1 MLIQDYWSKYHDKD
15 YINEHRNKDFSYSVM
30 KGGHYGYKSMWN
42 YAKNN
47 VPKDKRMKFMTSVL
61 GQTEQEVKK
70 RLYEIKSHW
79 YVGDDKASQDWQGR
93 TYVRR
98 PSKYTR
104 KRNDN
109 YYRYEK

>member
-1 MLIQDYWSKYHDKD
+1 
-15 YINEHRNKDFSYSVM
+15 
-30 KGGHYGYKSMWN
+30 MWN

-79 YVGDDKASQDWQGR
+79 YVGDDKVENGSF

-98 PSKYTR
+98 PNKYNR

>member
-47 VPKDKRMKFMTSVL
+47 VPKDKRMKFMTTHL
-61 GQTEQEVKK
+61 NQTEQEIK
-70 RLYEIKSHW
+70 RKLYEIASHW
-79 YVGDDKASQDWQGR
+79 YVGDDKMPYA
-93 TYVRR
+93 RR
-98 PSKYTR
+98 PNKYNR
-104 KRNDN
+104 KSTVDR
-109 YYRYEK
+109 YYRYKK

>member
-1 MLIQDYWSKYHDKD
+1 MEIQEYWSEYHDKD
-15 YINEHRNKDFSYSVM
+15 YINKHRNKDFSYSVM

-61 GQTEQEVKK
+61 GQTEREVKK

-79 YVGDDKASQDWQGR
+79 YVGDDKMPYA
-93 TYVRR
+93 RR
-98 PSKYTR
+98 PNKYNR

>member
-47 VPKDKRMKFMTSVL
+47 VPKGRRMYFMTSVL
-61 GQTEQEVKK
+61 GQTESEVKK

-79 YVGDDKASQDWQGR
+79 YVGDDKMPYA
-93 TYVRR
+93 RR
-98 PSKYTR
+98 PNKYNCR
-104 KRNDN
+104 RNDN
-109 YYRYEK
+109 CYRYEK

>member
-1 MLIQDYWSKYHDKD
+1 MLIQDYWSEYHDKD
-15 YINEHRNKDFSYSVM
+15 YINEHRNQDFSYSVM

-47 VPKDKRMKFMTSVL
+47 VPKDKRMKFMTLHL

-70 RLYEIKSHW
+70 RLYEIASHW
-79 YVGDDKASQDWQGR
+79 YVGDDKMPYA
-93 TYVRR
+93 RR
-98 PSKYTR
+98 PNIHNR
-104 KRNDN
+104 KRRLGN

>member
-1 MLIQDYWSKYHDKD
+1 MLIQNYWSKYHDKD
-15 YINEHRNKDFSYSVM
+15 YINKYRNKDFSYSVM

-47 VPKDKRMKFMTSVL
+47 VPKDKRMKFMTDYL

-70 RLYEIKSHW
+70 RLYEIASHW
-79 YVGDDKASQDWQGR
+79 YVGDDKMPYA
-93 TYVRR
+93 RR
-98 PSKYTR
+98 PNKHNR
-104 KRNDN
+104 KRNVGN

>member
-1 MLIQDYWSKYHDKD
+1 MLIHNYWNLYHDKD
-15 YINEHRNKDFSYSVM
+15 YINEHRNQDFSYSVM

-47 VPKDKRMKFMTSVL
+47 VPKDKRMKFMTLHL

-70 RLYEIKSHW
+70 RLYEIASHW
-79 YVGDDKASQDWQGR
+79 YVGDDKMPHA
-93 TYVRR
+93 RR
-98 PSKYTR
+98 PNKYNR
-104 KRNDN
+104 RRNVGN

>member
-1 MLIQDYWSKYHDKD
+1 MQIQEYWSEYHDKD
-15 YINEHRNKDFSYSVM
+15 YINEHRNKDFSYSVK

-61 GQTEQEVKK
+61 GQTEREVKK

-79 YVGDDKASQDWQGR
+79 YVGDDKVENGSF

-98 PSKYTR
+98 PNKYNR

>member
-47 VPKDKRMKFMTSVL
+47 VPKGRRMYFMTSVL
-61 GQTEQEVKK
+61 GQTESEVKK
-70 RLYEIKSHW
+70 RLYEINSHW
-79 YVGDDKASQDWQGR
+79 YVGDDKMPYA
-93 TYVRR
+93 RR
-98 PSKYTR
+98 PNKYNR
-104 KRNDN
+104 KSTVDR
-109 YYRYEK
+109 YYRYKK

>member
-15 YINEHRNKDFSYSVM
+15 YINKYRNKDFSYSVM

-47 VPKDKRMKFMTSVL
+47 VPKDKRMKFMTTHL
-61 GQTEQEVKK
+61 NQTEREIKR

-79 YVGDDKASQDWQGR
+79 YVGDDKMPYA
-93 TYVRR
+93 RR
-98 PSKYTR
+98 PNKYNR

>member
-1 MLIQDYWSKYHDKD
+1 MKIQEYWNEYHDKD
-15 YINEHRNKDFSYSVM
+15 YIHEHRNKDFSYSIV

-47 VPKDKRMKFMTSVL
+47 VPKRMRMKFMTLYLQQS
-61 GQTEQEVKK
+61 EQEVKK

-79 YVGDDKASQDWQGR
+79 YVGDDKMPHA
-93 TYVRR
+93 RR
-98 PSKYTR
+98 PNKYNR
-104 KRNDN
+104 RRNDN

>member
-1 MLIQDYWSKYHDKD
+1 MLMQDYWNLYQDKD

-47 VPKDKRMKFMTSVL
+47 IPKDKRMKFMTLHL

-70 RLYEIKSHW
+70 RLYEIASHW
-79 YVGDDKASQDWQGR
+79 YVGDDKVENGSL

-98 PSKYTR
+98 PSKHNR
-104 KRNDN
+104 KRTFGN

>member
-1 MLIQDYWSKYHDKD
+1 MQEYWNLYHDKD
-15 YINEHRNKDFSYSVM
+15 YIEQHRNKDFSYSIV

-47 VPKDKRMKFMTSVL
+47 IPKDKRMLFMKL
-61 GQTEQEVKK
+61 NLLQTEKEIKK

-79 YVGDDKASQDWQGR
+79 YIGDDKATKDWLGR

-98 PSKYTR
+98 PNKHTR
-104 KRNDN
+104 RRNLGH
-109 YYRYEK
+109 RYEK